1 MNNSFDIN
9 NLNSFIQQASQTIMC
24 DSQCQRNK
32 LTEKLKQKYLDAKQN
47 LNSAD
52 YNVELAEKNYVT
64 FAKGELAY
72 NELKDQQLHKKA
84 ELITD
89 KFENNFDLE
98 VNNIKTQINSYDG
111 LLINFKNVVDL
122 FLTYKKENVEL
133 LKEIK
138 DDTNDVLTNE
148 RKTYYQDQGIENLNF
163 FYYKIL
169 LTIYVIFV
177 ISFIILSF
185 IYPSN
190 IQLKTRIIISIVL
203 IILPII
209 STSLLENL
217 IHAINSIYNLLPKNA
232 HLN

>member
-47 LNSAD
+47 LSSAD
-52 YNVELAEKNYVT
+52 YNLELAEKNYVT

-72 NELKDQQLHKKA
+72 NELRDQQLHKKA
-84 ELITD
+84 ELITN

-98 VNNIKTQINSYDG
+98 ANNIKTQINSYDG

-122 FLTYKKENVEL
+122 FLNYKKENIEL

-163 FYYKIL
+163 
-169 LTIYVIFV
+169 
-177 ISFIILSF
+177 
-185 IYPSN
+185 
-190 IQLKTRIIISIVL
+190 
-203 IILPII
+203 
-209 STSLLENL
+209 
-217 IHAINSIYNLLPKNA
+217 
-232 HLN
+232 LN